1 MIERQ
6 VIVTWYD
13 PADKLPEE
21 DLIVIATVS
30 GSAQGIRLERTLI
43 PICYGGSKEGWYS
56 LDIELDDITVHGWC
70 DLEPYKGG
78 E

>member
-6 VIVTWYD
+6 VIVLWYD

-30 GSAQGIRLERTLI
+30 GSAAGLKFERMLL
-43 PICYGGSKEGWYS
+43 PICYGV
-56 LDIELDDITVHGWC
+56 T
-70 DLEPYKGG
+70 
-78 E
+78 

>member
-6 VIVTWYD
+6 VIVSWYD
-13 PADKLPEE
+13 PEEKLPEE

-30 GSAQGIRLERTLI
+30 GKADGLRLERTLL
-43 PICYGGSKEGWYS
+43 PICYGGNEGWYS
-56 LDIELDDITVHGWC
+56 PDLQLEEITVHGWC

-78 E
+78 K

>member
-6 VIVTWYD
+6 VIVSWYD

-30 GSAQGIRLERTLI
+30 GSAAGLRLERTNI
-43 PICYGGSKEGWYS
+43 PMCYGGSKEGWYS
-56 LDIELDDITVHGWC
+56 PDLQLDEVTVYGWC

-78 E
+78 K